1 MIGRNLQVAN
11 DVGDTANAIAS
22 DLVRQ
27 PNVDNLVGLRLRSG
41 GDISKDAAYK
51 GQVLGE
57 HLGSQALTEGL
68 SVAKSNT
75 MRQVS
80 GVLKFQKEWDVLELF
95 TCPVVELDCLA
106 QGHDGQGDRQG
117 CILLA
122 ELRQYQTAVVFA
134 AAVMDLAQRQGEA
147 QLVNRSNSSGVVG
160 DFVFAEGADQ
170 GHEAQ
175 VGASGDRD
183 LERMLVSG
191 E

>member
-11 DVGDTANAIAS
+11 DVGDTANVIAS

-27 PNVDNLVGLRLRSG
+27 PDVDNLVGLRLRSG
-41 GDISKDAAYK
+41 RDISKDAADK

-68 SVAKSNT
+68 SVAESNT

-80 GVLKFQKEWDVLELF
+80 GVSRFPKVCDVLELL
-95 TCPVVELDCLA
+95 TLPVVELDGLA

-122 ELRQYQTAVVFA
+122 ELRQHQAAIIFA
-134 AAVMDLAQRQGEA
+134 AAVMDLTQRQGEA
-147 QLVNRSNSSGVVG
+147 QLVVRSNSSGVVR
-160 DFVFAEGADQ
+160 DSFFAEGADQ
-170 GHEAQ
+170 GHHAQ
-175 VGASGDRD
+175 VGAARDRD
-183 LERMLVSG
+183 LERVLVSG